1 MKITSGI
8 FSLLLFIA
16 LFVSSCTDEIP
27 DYRQDVE
34 PVLPA
39 EMMAYVNPGWKAA
52 EKASLGEI
60 DQLLSNQGVT
70 DAGATLGR
78 VLFYDPQMSLN
89 NRVSCASCHNQQ
101 SAFADPA
108 KFSQGFENLTTSRN
122 SMAVI
127 NPVLNNNL
135 FWDSRVQSVEDL
147 VVQPIQHKVEM
158 GMESMKDLE
167 TKLAGIGYYADLFK
181 DAYGS
186 KAITQDRIV
195 DAISQFMRSMVSV
208 NSKYDQGLVSEFS
221 NFTAQELRG
230 KEIFFSE
237 KAQCSSCHQG
247 VNFSAPDGFFANNI
261 FNETEDL
268 IFIDEFGFDNPYIE
282 SQGTA
287 NIGLDVIYSDNGR
300 GDGQFKI
307 PSLRNIELTGPYMHD
322 GRYETLEEV
331 VEHYNSKIQLH
342 ENLDKKFLK
351 NGSALQLNLSNT
363 DKAALV
369 SFLKTLTD
377 ESYVEAE
384 RFSDPFKQ

>member
-16 LFVSSCTDEIP
+16 FFASSCTEEIP
-27 DYRQDVE
+27 DYRQDIH
-34 PVLPA
+34 PVLP
-39 EMMAYVNPGWKAA
+39 EQMMAYVNPGWNEA

-101 SAFADPA
+101 NAFADGA
-108 KFSQGFENLTTSRN
+108 KFSRGFENLTTSRN
-122 SMAVI
+122 SMAVV

-147 VVQPIQHKVEM
+147 VIQPIQHKVEM
-158 GMESMKDLE
+158 GMESMDDLVV
-167 TKLAGIGYYADLFK
+167 KLAGVSYYPELFQ
-181 DAYGS
+181 DAYGTNE
-186 KAITQDRIV
+186 ITQERIV
-195 DAISQFMRSMVSV
+195 DAVSQFMRSMVSV
-208 NSKYDQGLVSEFS
+208 NSKYDQGLLTDFS
-221 NFTAQELRG
+221 NFSSQELRG
-230 KEIFFSE
+230 KEIFFSDQ
-237 KAQCSSCHQG
+237 AQCSSCHQG
-247 VNFSAPDGFFANNI
+247 INFSAPDGFSGINFFDNGEEFI
-261 FNETEDL
+261 L
-268 IFIDEFGFDNPYIE
+268 IDEMGFDNPYVE

-287 NIGLDVIYSDNGR
+287 NIGLDIIYSDNGR

-307 PSLRNIELTGPYMHD
+307 PSLRNIELTAPYMHD
-322 GRYETLEEV
+322 GRYASLEEV

-351 NGSALQLNLSNT
+351 NGGVQRLGLTSSDKSALV
-363 DKAALV
+363 A
-369 SFLKTLTD
+369 FLKTLTD
-377 ESYVEAE
+377 ETYVTAE
-384 RFSDPFKQ
+384 RFSDPFN